1 MVALFL
7 PVKKSIRRLLN
18 VTRIRIGIFSN
29 LYLVVLL
36 FLCNSALDSRQ
47 KAGDIV
53 MGIGHDIPSN
63 TISKASTPQRG
74 GAILLNSADNMDNL
88 QEVIKD
94 ATKGQAAE
102 IARLIMMAM
111 TDPMKHLV
119 LTEQTSICRA

>member
-1 MVALFL
+1 
-7 PVKKSIRRLLN
+7 
-18 VTRIRIGIFSN
+18 
-29 LYLVVLL
+29 
-36 FLCNSALDSRQ
+36 
-47 KAGDIV
+47 
-53 MGIGHDIPSN
+53 
-63 TISKASTPQRG
+63 
-74 GAILLNSADNMDNL
+74 MDNL